1 MSHDS
6 ATLEKNI
13 PTVVLPIETVVRELD
28 SKFVTASALA
38 ARGLRV
44 VVAHRE
50 TACRIGEDSRRIVW
64 VGKILLSDHSAHHH
78 VDRLIAN
85 DSAVLFLQ
93 DEGGIFQVDTWAHNV
108 LQKQRVDQVR
118 SRKIDRV
125 LMWGRRQKEV
135 FDAHAP
141 ETASSVV
148 VTGSP
153 RFDLCAPE
161 FAWMTDELTKAVKAR
176 YGSYILACTRFTA
189 IAHAEGLADPFS
201 RKLNP
206 RIWPDGYDMQ
216 KLRTLWLSKWRRDV
230 HDFADFV
237 FFVNAIAERYP
248 ERTVVLRPHPS
259 ESVEFYKAVF
269 ATVANVTVIREGNI
283 LCWLRGADLVVHSDC
298 TTGIEG
304 VIAGRLVVN
313 YLPADAPRGDTDI
326 EVAREAGVV
335 AGSFDAA
342 MDAVASMLTGQS
354 IAPAWSPHAISIL
367 NNLERRSIPLVV
379 EEVLAAIKE
388 RSIKTT
394 ELVLPPKRPVR
405 QFLRSMTGR
414 KRLYRDPYIASK
426 RTPFDRGSLERLLA
440 GCRTHGV
447 GAGRIVDFGPRYV
460 VIDPD

>member
-1 MSHDS
+1 
-6 ATLEKNI
+6 
-13 PTVVLPIETVVRELD
+13 
-28 SKFVTASALA
+28 
-38 ARGLRV
+38 
-44 VVAHRE
+44 
-50 TACRIGEDSRRIVW
+50 
-64 VGKILLSDHSAHHH
+64 
-78 VDRLIAN
+78 
-85 DSAVLFLQ
+85 
-93 DEGGIFQVDTWAHNV
+93 
-108 LQKQRVDQVR
+108 
-118 SRKIDRV
+118 
-125 LMWGRRQKEV
+125 
-135 FDAHAP
+135 
-141 ETASSVV
+141 
-148 VTGSP
+148 
-153 RFDLCAPE
+153 
-161 FAWMTDELTKAVKAR
+161 
-176 YGSYILACTRFTA
+176 
-189 IAHAEGLADPFS
+189 
-201 RKLNP
+201 
-206 RIWPDGYDMQ
+206 MQ

-259 ESVEFYKAVF
+259 ESVEFYKAAF

-414 KRLYRDPYIASK
+414 KKLYRDPYIASK
-426 RTPFDRGSLERLLA
+426 RTPFDRGSL
-440 GCRTHGV
+440 
-447 GAGRIVDFGPRYV
+447 
-460 VIDPD
+460 